1 MVMGSIPRVFLE
13 VFFVKHRFQLLV
25 LQVLGWNVPLP
36 AAYFFSKFY
45 GWHNKKFCQIR
56 VTIHKEI
63 IQMARTVKVAVTG
76 AAGQIGYA
84 LLPRLASGAVF
95 GPDVR
100 VSLHLLEI
108 TPALKALEGVLME
121 LDDCAFPLLDDI
133 VTTDDAD
140 RAFDGVN
147 WALLVGSKPRGK
159 GMERGDLIRENGPIF
174 VGQGKALTRAAADV
188 RTLVVGNPANTN
200 CLIAMHNAVGGG
212 IPKERFHAM
221 TRLDQNRAQAQLAQK
236 SGVKVAEVTNM
247 AIWGNHSATQYPD
260 AENARIGGRPVTD
273 VIGHVSWLQE
283 DFIQIVQQ
291 RGAAV
296 IEARGLSSAASA
308 ANAALDH
315 VMSMESVTP
324 EGEFF
329 SAAIPSD
336 GSYGVED
343 GLIFSFPVRSD
354 GQGNW
359 SIVQGLELS
368 SFAREKIAATEAELK
383 EERAVIAD
391 LLSP

>member
-1 MVMGSIPRVFLE
+1 
-13 VFFVKHRFQLLV
+13 
-25 LQVLGWNVPLP
+25 
-36 AAYFFSKFY
+36 
-45 GWHNKKFCQIR
+45 
-56 VTIHKEI
+56 
-63 IQMARTVKVAVTG
+63 MARTVKVAVTG

-108 TPALKALEGVLME
+108 TPALKALEGVVME

-133 VTTDDAD
+133 VLTDDAEK
-140 RAFDGVN
+140 AFDGIN
-147 WALLVGSKPRGK
+147 WGLLVGSKPRGK

-174 VGQGKALTRAAADV
+174 VGQGKAMARAASDV
-188 RTLVVGNPANTN
+188 RVLVVGNPANTN
-200 CLIAMHNAVGGG
+200 CLIAMHNAAGGG
-212 IPKERFHAM
+212 VPKERFHAM
-221 TRLDQNRAQAQLAQK
+221 TRLDQNRAQAQLAK
-236 SGVKVAEVTNM
+236 KAGVKVAEVTNM

-260 AENARIGGRPVTD
+260 AENARIGGRPVAE

-283 DFIQIVQQ
+283 DFIKIVQQ

-315 VMSMESVTP
+315 VMSMERATP
-324 EGEFF
+324 EGDFF
-329 SAAIPSD
+329 SAAIVSD
-336 GSYGVED
+336 GSYGVEE
-343 GLIFSFPVRSD
+343 GLIYSFPVCSD
-354 GQGNW
+354 GKGNW

-368 SFAREKIAATEAELK
+368 GFAREKIAATEAELK

-391 LLSP
+391 LLS